1 MISNHCYKR
10 DRSLEWSKCFEVGC
24 FFPSLSF
31 FLWREKNGR
40 RTKQQCCAAL
50 KWFSSSFK
58 QPVYCCCGCVRF
70 LDDYVLAA
78 NVNKRT
84 APAAQLGHA
93 VNVVRSENVRKEFL
107 VLDFFLGFAAVFYLF
122 KTV

>member
-1 MISNHCYKR
+1 MKW
-10 DRSLEWSKCFEVGC
+10 DV

-84 APAAQLGHA
+84 APAAQLGQCSQCSEIGK
-93 VNVVRSENVRKEFL
+93 RSERVSRIG
-107 VLDFFLGFAAVFYLF
+107 FFLGFAVVFYLF